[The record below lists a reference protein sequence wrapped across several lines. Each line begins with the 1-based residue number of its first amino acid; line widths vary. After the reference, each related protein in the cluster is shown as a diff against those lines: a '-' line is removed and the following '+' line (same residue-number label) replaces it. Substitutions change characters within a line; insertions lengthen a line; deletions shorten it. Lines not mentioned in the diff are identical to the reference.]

1 MNITK
6 KVKICPEKSI
16 QSKPSFLI
24 ISTNY
29 QIETLSSIISKNP
42 SLINTKDQKGET
54 FLSYAIKRKEIEKAE
69 LILSS
74 TLLDYFI
81 RLFFPR

>member
-6 KVKICPEKSI
+6 KVKICPEKAI

-29 QIETLSSIISKNP
+29 QIETLSSIINKNP

-54 FLSYAIKRKEIEKAE
+54 FLSY
-69 LILSS
+69 
-74 TLLDYFI
+74 FI